1 MSGHTV
7 ASLPM
12 NQPVDPLASPTHPGA
27 PEPTA
32 PESPS
37 PEDHVLS
44 PQESLPERIFTDS
57 KGVRLGWRILLY
69 FSLVFAIA
77 RLLGWLGSSFFPDS
91 AGGVVHLWQEFYGE
105 AASLAGALIAALILA
120 RIEQRPFDRYG
131 LPGAQA
137 FGRWFWIGAVWGLVW
152 ISALLLLLHG
162 AHVYDFGRLALH
174 GERIWK
180 FAFFWGTYFVIVALF
195 EEFLFRGYFQSVL
208 AERAGFWST
217 AILGSIMFGAVHL
230 GNKGEG
236 IIGAL
241 GAALIG
247 LFFCLTLRRTG
258 TLWFAV
264 GFHAA
269 WDWGETFLYGVPDSA
284 TTEPGHLLSPS
295 IHGNRWLTGGS
306 VGPEASVLLLVILV
320 AMWLAFDRK
329 YRTARCGITPSA

>member
-1 MSGHTV
+1 MSGHAV

-12 NQPVDPLASPTHPGA
+12 NQPVDPVAPPARPDA
-27 PEPTA
+27 PEPLA
-32 PESPS
+32 HGSPS
-37 PEDHVLS
+37 SEDQSLS
-44 PQESLPERIFTDS
+44 PEESLPERIFTDS
-57 KGVRLGWRILLY
+57 KGVRLGWRIFLF
-69 FSLVFAIA
+69 FSLTFGIA
-77 RLLGWLGSSFFPDS
+77 RLLGWVGSSFFS
-91 AGGVVHLWQEFYGE
+91 ASGAVHLWQEFYSE
-105 AASLAGALIAALILA
+105 AVSLAAVLIAALILA
-120 RIEQRPFDRYG
+120 RIEQRSVDAYG
-131 LPGAQA
+131 LPRAQA
-137 FGRWFWIGAVWGLVW
+137 FGRSFWIGTVWGLFW
-152 ISALLLLLHG
+152 ISALLVLMHG
-162 AHVYDFGRLALH
+162 AHVFDFGQVALH
-174 GERIWK
+174 GRRIWK
-180 FAFFWGTYFVIVALF
+180 FALFWGAYFVLVALF
-195 EEFLFRGYFQSVL
+195 EEFLFRGYFQAVL
-208 AERAGFWST
+208 TERAGFWST

-284 TTEPGHLLSPS
+284 TVEPGHFLSPS
-295 IHGNRWLTGGS
+295 IHDNRWLTGGS